1 MLVEKF
7 DVAVKAVIGLLV
19 TPVDERISAINHL
32 DTSLLLI
39 QRGDIWIILPEFRT
53 ASANVG
59 FELVWIA
66 SVEVADRG
74 SHHDDIAGRE
84 KASQD

>member
-1 MLVEKF
+1 MMVEKS

-53 ASANVG
+53 ARANVG
-59 FELVWIA
+59 FELVWIT
-66 SVEVADRG
+66 SVEVANRG
-74 SHHDDIAGRE
+74 CHHDDVARGE